1 MIGNATSHLNN
12 PHGQDERDGQDMR
25 AVTRARRTNAGLGA
39 RRVGIVAPA
48 GYLPEPKVIDRAA
61 QFFGKRGWDV
71 EAGESV
77 FAREERFAGPD
88 ELRLSDLQ
96 RFATDRTL
104 DAVLV
109 ARGGYGVTRIISQLD
124 FAAIRRRSPVI
135 VGYSDFTAFHLAY
148 LARGGVSFAGP
159 SAGDFAGRPPN
170 PYTVEH
176 FFGILENRQYAVD
189 FEAEGP
195 ACAIA
200 GLLWGGNLALV
211 CALVGTPFLSRVR
224 GGILF
229 LEDVNEP
236 AYKIERMLVQL
247 SLAGVLERQRAIL
260 LGAFE
265 PVPAMPNDNG
275 YGLASVVKYL
285 RKRVAVPVV
294 TGLPFGHVARKLT
307 LPVGG
312 RAALTVRRRRAQLA
326 LSGYPTLRRA

>member
-1 MIGNATSHLNN
+1 
-12 PHGQDERDGQDMR
+12 MR
-25 AVTRARRTNAGLGA
+25 AVTAARRTKGA
-39 RRVGIVAPA
+39 RDARRIGIVAPS

-61 QFFGKRGWDV
+61 AFFGMRGWQV

-88 ELRLSDLQ
+88 ELRLADLQ
-96 RFATDRTL
+96 RFAVDRTL
-104 DAVLV
+104 DTVLV
-109 ARGGYGVTRIISQLD
+109 ARGGYGITRILERID
-124 FAAIRRRSPVI
+124 FVAIRRRAPVI

-148 LARGGVSFAGP
+148 LAHGGVSFAGP

-170 PYTVEH
+170 AYTVDH
-176 FFGILENRQYAVD
+176 FFGILENRRYAVE

-195 ACAIA
+195 ACTVA
-200 GLLWGGNLALV
+200 GRLWGGNLALI
-211 CALVGTPFLSRVR
+211 CALVGTPFLPRLR

-275 YGLASVVKYL
+275 YGLGSVVKYL
-285 RKRVAVPVV
+285 RKLVKAPVV
-294 TGLPFGHVARKLT
+294 AGLPFGHIARKLT

-312 RAALTVRRRRAQLA
+312 RAALTVRRRRAHLA
-326 LSGYPTLRRA
+326 LSGYPTVRQA